1 MGGRRSPNVPV
12 MQFNRLSWMAAI
24 RARREQSV
32 LSFSP
37 NPFLIGKLLLGK
49 LSKAVVVHGNA
60 PHDRARSLVSHLI
73 GNCASFLCT
82 NAPMPRVPDKVS
94 EWHSQDL

>member
-60 PHDRARSLVSHLI
+60 PPCALPRESSDRQLCELPPHE
-73 GNCASFLCT
+73 CA
-82 NAPMPRVPDKVS
+82 NAQGPRQS
-94 EWHSQDL
+94 I